1 MESNQEFPSEYHAAS
16 ISEKL
21 ACYDSYTMAHPNL
34 EKAFETLK
42 PIIND
47 CGDSRII
54 FIVGP
59 TGVGKTKLRL
69 LIEKWIIESS
79 LPFLKANKGCI
90 PVASIEA
97 RLFSGGLFNFR
108 DHLKRCLYALAETPE
123 LIQNKINYGTSSV
136 YYKPDGQLIIKPTI
150 LETEL
155 GWALEQALKQRKPK
169 IFLIDEAHHL
179 LAVASGRKLTDVPE
193 AIKSLANITQVLH
206 GLIGTYD
213 LLTLHDIGDQ
223 LSRRSIYIHLPRYN
237 AEFQED
243 REIWHS
249 VIWNFQHQIPTKE
262 PPDLLSHWEYLY
274 SRSLGCVGILKNWL
288 RNALGEAL
296 NENSSTVTL
305 KHLENRALS
314 VGQCRN
320 ILKHIKQGEAR
331 YAEIEGKIEELYQ
344 ELGLSRPPISRQDYT
359 LQPEIKPQDIEPK
372 KRRKSIGVRKPM
384 RDSIG
389 RENAV

>member
-1 MESNQEFPSEYHAAS
+1 M
-16 ISEKL
+16 
-21 ACYDSYTMAHPNL
+21 
-34 EKAFETLK
+34 
-42 PIIND
+42 
-47 CGDSRII
+47 
-54 FIVGP
+54 
-59 TGVGKTKLRL
+59 
-69 LIEKWIIESS
+69 
-79 LPFLKANKGCI
+79 
-90 PVASIEA
+90 
-97 RLFSGGLFNFR
+97 
-108 DHLKRCLYALAETPE
+108 
-123 LIQNKINYGTSSV
+123 
-136 YYKPDGQLIIKPTI
+136 
-150 LETEL
+150 ETEL

-169 IFLIDEAHHL
+169 IFFIDEAHHL

-193 AIKSLANITQVLH
+193 AIKSLANITHVLH

-249 VIWNFQHQIPTKE
+249 VIWNFQRQIPTRE
-262 PPDLLSHWEYLY
+262 PPDFLSHWEYLY
-274 SRSLGCVGILKNWL
+274 SRSLGCVGILKNWS

-296 NENSSTVTL
+296 NENASTVTL

-331 YAEIEGKIEELYQ
+331 YAEIEGKKEELYQ
-344 ELGLSRPPISRQDYT
+344 ELGLSRPPISRQNYP

-372 KRRKSIGVRKPM
+372 KRRKSIGIRKPV

-389 RENAV
+389 KENAV